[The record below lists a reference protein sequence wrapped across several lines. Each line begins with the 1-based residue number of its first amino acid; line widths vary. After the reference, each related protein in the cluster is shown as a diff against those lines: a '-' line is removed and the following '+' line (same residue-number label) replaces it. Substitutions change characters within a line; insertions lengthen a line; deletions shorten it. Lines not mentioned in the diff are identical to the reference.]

1 MAIRAIPH
9 ESTILSNDRGSRLAA
24 YLKLRILRW
33 IKSREPHSR
42 GNFADLPDQAIIMG
56 RPSGRYKSRVGGYA
70 FVHYFLSA
78 GACIAR
84 DYLND

>member
-1 MAIRAIPH
+1 
-9 ESTILSNDRGSRLAA
+9 
-24 YLKLRILRW
+24 
-33 IKSREPHSR
+33 
-42 GNFADLPDQAIIMG
+42 MG